1 MKKILKWCLTIFIF
15 IFLIVIYARYI
26 GTYGLITKE
35 YTLKDKNIPN
45 GFDGLKIVHFSDLH
59 YNRAIDIKK
68 VNEIIDEINLINP
81 DIVVFTGD
89 LIDKDVILKDSDYNE
104 LTKSLT
110 RIKTK
115 YGKYAISGNHD
126 ITNNE
131 KVINVY
137 NNSNFKYLDNDYD
150 IIYNKGNESIFI
162 GGLNSVSENKD
173 DIDKMMSYFKDN
185 EDINYKIILVHE
197 PDISDKIIKDY
208 SVNLI
213 LAGHSH
219 NGQVRLPIVGPIYK
233 PPYAQKYY
241 DEHYLIDGTNLYIS
255 SGIGVSTANYR
266 LFNHPSINFYRINK
280 ETNNE
285 VNPK

>member
-126 ITNNE
+126 ITNSE
-131 KVINVY
+131 KVINIY

-150 IIYNKGNESIFI
+150 IIYNKINESIFI

-241 DEHYLIDGTNLYIS
+241 DEHYLIDDTNLYIS

-280 ETNNE
+280 ETN
-285 VNPK
+285 K

>member
-26 GTYGLITKE
+26 GTYGFITKE
-35 YTLKDKNIPN
+35 YTIKDKNLPN
-45 GFDGLKIVHFSDLH
+45 DFDGLKIIHFSDLH
-59 YNRAIDIKK
+59 YNRAIDINK
-68 VNEIIDEINLINP
+68 VNKIIEEINLINP

-89 LIDKDVILKDSDYNE
+89 LIDKDVILKDSDYND
-104 LTKSLT
+104 LTKSLA
-110 RIKTK
+110 RIKSK
-115 YGKYAISGNHD
+115 YGKYAITGNHD

-150 IIYNKGNESIFI
+150 IIYSKNNENIFV
-162 GGLNSVSENKD
+162 GGLNSVSKNKD
-173 DIDKMMSYFKDN
+173 DIDKMMNYFKDN

-241 DEHYLIDGTNLYIS
+241 DEHYHIEGTNLYIS

-280 ETNNE
+280 ETS
-285 VNPK
+285 